1 MKSKKN
7 SFKIEN
13 IKTELKMEKSKRYQ
27 QGMEIIGRYED
38 KSENPSYSITFDSLM
53 DLDSELEN
61 YIVEFA
67 FGDIYSREGLSD
79 KEKTLLTISSLVTQ
93 GLEPQLTLHV
103 NTGLTVGITPKEI
116 VGAIIHLLPYT
127 GFPRVLNAL
136 KVAKEVFVKR
146 GMSV

>member
-1 MKSKKN
+1 
-7 SFKIEN
+7 
-13 IKTELKMEKSKRYQ
+13 MEKSKRHQ
-27 QGMEIIGRYED
+27 DGMDIIKRYED
-38 KSENPSYSITFDSLM
+38 PSDDPAYSITFDSLM

-79 KEKTLLTISSLVTQ
+79 QKKTLITISSLVTQ
-93 GLEPQLTLHV
+93 SLEPQLRLHV
-103 NTGLTVGITPKEI
+103 NIGLTIGLTQKEI

-136 KVAKEVFVKR
+136 KVAKEVFVERDSK
-146 GMSV
+146 

>member
-1 MKSKKN
+1 
-7 SFKIEN
+7 
-13 IKTELKMEKSKRYQ
+13 MEKSKRYK

>member
-1 MKSKKN
+1 MK
-7 SFKIEN
+7 
-13 IKTELKMEKSKRYQ
+13 KSKRHQ
-27 QGMEIIGRYED
+27 DGMEIIKRYED
-38 KSENPSYSITFDSLM
+38 RSDDPAYSITFDSLM

-79 KEKTLLTISSLVTQ
+79 KKKTLITISSLVTQ
-93 GLEPQLTLHV
+93 SLEPQLRLHV
-103 NTGLTVGITPKEI
+103 NIGLTIGLTKNEI

-136 KVAKEVFVKR
+136 KVAKEVFVERDLK
-146 GMSV
+146 

>member
-1 MKSKKN
+1 MKKSDRHQKGMD
-7 SFKIEN
+7 I
-13 IKTELKMEKSKRYQ
+13 IK
-27 QGMEIIGRYED
+27 RYED
-38 KSENPSYSITFDSLM
+38 PSDAPAYSITFDSLM

-79 KEKTLLTISSLVTQ
+79 QKKTLITLSSLVTQ
-93 GLEPQLTLHV
+93 GLEPQLKLHV
-103 NTGLTVGITPKEI
+103 NIGLTIGLTPKEI

-136 KVAKEVFVKR
+136 NVAKEVFTER
-146 GMSV
+146 DLQ